1 MAGADAYWKVHGE
14 DELLEEQ
21 LADLNKFSRELK
33 QTSRAHSSA
42 LGKATKLLDN
52 FEK

>member
-1 MAGADAYWKVHGE
+1 MTGADAYWKVHGE
-14 DELLEEQ
+14 DERLEEQ
-21 LADLNKFSRELK
+21 LADLNKSNREVK

-42 LGKATKLLDN
+42 LSKATRLLDN